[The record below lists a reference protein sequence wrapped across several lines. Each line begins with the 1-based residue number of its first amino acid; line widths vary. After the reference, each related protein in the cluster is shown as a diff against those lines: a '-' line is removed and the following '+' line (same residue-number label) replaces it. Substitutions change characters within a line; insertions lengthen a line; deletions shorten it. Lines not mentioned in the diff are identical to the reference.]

1 MWGSRNQQ
9 TITAKVGVYVRV
21 STTEQADKGYGLDT
35 QERKCKGMAMIK
47 DWEVVKIYRHPGI
60 SGTLDE
66 NKRPGLAEL
75 IDDAK
80 KGNIN
85 IIIVNSL
92 DRIGRSTRLVLRLVG
107 LFDTLAVSLVS
118 CKESL
123 DTSTPSGKF
132 TLTIFAALGQLERDT
147 IVDRTTAGREERAR
161 IDGDKGG
168 RLPLGYARTD
178 RGLIVIDKEA
188 EIVRTIFRLR
198 NKGYTY
204 KGNAD
209 YLNSR
214 GLKPRRGKAWY
225 ASMTRKITMSSDK
238 YTGGFRGKSQVR
250 WPKIV

>member
-1 MWGSRNQQ
+1 MWSNGNKQ
-9 TITAKVGVYVRV
+9 TTAGKVGVYVRV
-21 STTEQADKGYGLDT
+21 STTEQADRGYGLDT

-47 DWEVVKIYRHPGI
+47 DWEVVRVYRDPGI

-66 NKRPGLAEL
+66 NSRPGLANL
-75 IDDAK
+75 INDAK
-80 KGNIN
+80 KGTIN

-92 DRIGRSTRLVLRLVG
+92 DRIGRSTRLVLRLVE
-107 LFDTLAVSLVS
+107 LFNTLDVSLVS

-178 RGLIVIDKEA
+178 RGLIVIEEEARTVRVIFQLREQGSTYREIANLLNKEG
-188 EIVRTIFRLR
+188 I
-198 NKGYTY
+198 
-204 KGNAD
+204 
-209 YLNSR
+209 
-214 GLKPRRGKAWY
+214 KPRRGKAWY
-225 ASMTRKITMSSDK
+225 ASMARAIIMSSDK
-238 YTGGFRGKSQVR
+238 YAGGFRGESQVR
-250 WPKIV
+250 WPKII